1 MIRFFATTF
10 VIAVIAAFAVP
21 QADARNLGG
30 FTLDR
35 TGPRTPSPVEG
46 GVYICTAHLRR
57 FNSSTGLWDYHTAS
71 GYDPASCNANA
82 QMFLRAGFE
91 PNPNPG
97 TGYCA
102 CYPGFHGMMIASPI
116 GGNGPLGVSG
126 LSPQAVDV
134 YSAGLA
140 ELRQRYN
147 FDAMVQEHDA
157 LLEAVMAADG
167 QGE

>member
-1 MIRFFATTF
+1 MIRFLATSF
-10 VIAVIAAFAVP
+10 VIAVLAAFAAP

-30 FTLDR
+30 FSLDR
-35 TGPRTPSPVEG
+35 TGTKTPSPIEG

-57 FNSSTGLWDYHTAS
+57 FNPDTGRWDYHTAS
-71 GYDPASCNANA
+71 GYDASSCHASA
-82 QMFLRAGFE
+82 QIFMNVGYQH
-91 PNPNPG
+91 NPNPG